1 MPPAASLR
9 KVFRRRQGAALVETA
24 LVLPLCLLFVLGV
37 FEYSRYLMTLH
48 LATNAAREGCRY
60 AVSHVQPVTIDGTT
74 LGNSTTD
81 VTNVVSNYLAGQ
93 QLNSQAIDVYQ
104 SDSLGNNVG
113 VWTEAAAGQ
122 YICVKVTGTFQSAV
136 PNLIY
141 MSSSLPVQAHAVMA
155 CEGD

>member
-1 MPPAASLR
+1 MPTVR
-9 KVFRRRQGAALVETA
+9 RFKVRCERRRGATLVETA

-37 FEYSRYLMTLH
+37 FEYSRYLMMLH

-60 AVSHVQPVTIDGTT
+60 AVSHTQPVTIDGTT
-74 LGNSTTD
+74 QGNTASD

-93 QLNSQAIDVYQ
+93 QLYSQAINVYQ

-113 VWTEAAAGQ
+113 AWTDAAAGEF
-122 YICVKVTGTFQSAV
+122 ICVKVTGTFQSAV
-136 PNLIY
+136 PNLLY
-141 MSSSLPVQAHAVMA
+141 MSSSLPVQAFAVMP